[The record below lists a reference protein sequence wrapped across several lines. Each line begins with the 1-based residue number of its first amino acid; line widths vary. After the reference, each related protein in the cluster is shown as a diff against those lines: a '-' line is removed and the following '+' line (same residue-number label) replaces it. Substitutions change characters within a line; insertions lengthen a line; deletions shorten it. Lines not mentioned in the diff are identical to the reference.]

1 MKFSKMKKMIAFS
14 SPSGGGKSTIVKKL
28 LNDCTNLIL
37 SVSATTRSPRPG
49 EIDGVH
55 YHFISY
61 AQFKEL
67 IDTNKLIEW
76 EEIFGNYYGT
86 PKTELEKI
94 TGNQCLVF
102 DIDVKGALSIK
113 NNYPDESLLIFIAPP
128 SLEVLEQRLRNRS
141 TDSEEQI
148 KYRLKRAEFEL
159 SFKDYFDE
167 IIVNDDLEIA
177 YQKVKEIIKANT
189 NCC

>member
-1 MKFSKMKKMIAFS
+1 MKKLIAFS
-14 SPSGGGKSTIVKKL
+14 SPSGGGKSTIVRKL
-28 LNDCTNLIL
+28 LNDCPNFVL
-37 SVSATTRSPRPG
+37 SVSATTRSPRND

-55 YHFISY
+55 YHFISF

-94 TGNQCLVF
+94 SEHQCLLF

-113 NNYPDESLLIFIAPP
+113 KNYPEESLLIFIAPP

-141 TDSEEQI
+141 TDSEQQI

-159 SFKDYFDE
+159 SFKGYFDE
-167 IIVNDDLEIA
+167 IVINDDLEIA
-177 YQKVKEIIKANT
+177 YQKVIQIIKANT

>member
-1 MKFSKMKKMIAFS
+1 MKKLIAFS

-28 LNDCTNLIL
+28 LDNYSNLIL

-55 YHFISY
+55 YYFITF

-94 TGNQCLVF
+94 SDNQCLIF

-113 NNYPDESLLIFIAPP
+113 NNYPQDSLLIFIAPP
-128 SLEVLEQRLRNRS
+128 SLEILEQRLRNRS
-141 TDSEEQI
+141 TDSEQQI

-159 SFKDYFDE
+159 SLKDYFDE
-167 IIVNDDLEIA
+167 IVINDDLEVA
-177 YQKVKEIIKANT
+177 YQKVVEILKANT